1 MLRSLPKIWSEAK
14 PVHGRAAVI
23 TLQEQF
29 PAAGQCAI
37 VLLNVF
43 TFLRMKQE
51 TLKELQRILDHAG
64 PKSLLT
70 SWEDRVCYSYDAT
83 GQSFL
88 PDAVALPTTAEQ
100 VAALLRLANQHRF
113 PIIPRGAGSGVTGGA
128 LPTAGGVVISFSR
141 MNRILELDT
150 ANMIAV
156 VEPGLITGELQ
167 AALRHCGLM
176 YPPDPASL
184 QFCSIGGNAAECA
197 GGPSAV
203 KYGVTRD
210 YILGLQAVLP
220 TGEIIRT
227 GVRTEKG
234 VVGYDLT
241 RLLIGS
247 EGTLAIFTQLILRL
261 LPLPEA
267 KRTFLLSFTALSEAS
282 KVVAEILAAGL
293 LPCTLEYMDR
303 TAIDAVRDRLQQSL
317 PEGTAALL
325 LVEFDGTENEV
336 AQQAA
341 RFTTFIQEQG
351 NCLLRQARDAQ
362 ETAELWLA
370 RRSISPAVLS
380 LRPHKIA
387 EDVVVPRSKI
397 PELVVFTEELSV
409 ELKLLILTFGHAGDG
424 NIHVNIML
432 DKSKPEEHR
441 NGLEAK
447 ERLFRFVLSLGG
459 TLSGEHG
466 IGITKSAF
474 LPLEIDP
481 ATLGL
486 MRRLKQLFD
495 PNNIL
500 NPGKIFPL
508 DCST

>member
-1 MLRSLPKIWSEAK
+1 MNK
-14 PVHGRAAVI
+14 PV
-23 TLQEQF
+23 
-29 PAAGQCAI
+29 
-37 VLLNVF
+37 
-43 TFLRMKQE
+43 
-51 TLKELQRILDHAG
+51 LKELQRILGKD
-64 PKSLLT
+64 SLLT
-70 SWEDRVCYSYDAT
+70 SWEDRACASYDAT

-88 PDAVALPTTAEQ
+88 PDAVALPETAEQ
-100 VAALLRLANQHRF
+100 VAAILRLANEHRF
-113 PIIPRGAGSGVTGGA
+113 PVIPRGAGSGATGGA
-128 LPTAGGVVISFSR
+128 LPVAGGLVLAFSR
-141 MNRILELDT
+141 MNRILEIDA

-156 VEPGLITGELQ
+156 AEPGVITGELQ
-167 AALRHCGLM
+167 AAVRKYGLM

-184 QFCSIGGNAAECA
+184 KFCSLGGNAAECA

-210 YILGLQAVLP
+210 YIIGMEAVLP
-220 TGEIIRT
+220 TGEIIKT

-247 EGTLAIFTQLILRL
+247 EGTLAVFTKLILRL

-267 KRTFLLSFTALSEAS
+267 KRTFLLSFSSLAEATAL
-282 KVVAEILAAGL
+282 VAEILAAGL
-293 LPCTLEYMDR
+293 LPCTLEFMDK
-303 TAIDAVRDRLQQSL
+303 TAISAVRSRLRN
-317 PEGTAALL
+317 PPAEDVAALL
-325 LVEFDGTENEV
+325 LVEFDGTADEV
-336 AQQAA
+336 AWQAG
-341 RFTTFIQEQG
+341 RFAGFVRHKG
-351 NCLLRQARDAQ
+351 NCTLRQAADEQ

-387 EDVVVPRSKI
+387 EDVVVPRTKI
-397 PELVVFTEELSV
+397 PELVVFLERLSAELN
-409 ELKLLILTFGHAGDG
+409 LLILSFGHAGDG

-432 DKSKPEEHR
+432 DKSKAEEAR
-441 NGLEAK
+441 RGLEAK

-481 ATLGL
+481 PTLSL
-486 MRRLKQLFD
+486 MRRLKEFFD
-495 PNNIL
+495 PNGIL
-500 NPGKIFPL
+500 NPGKMFP
-508 DCST
+508 

>member
-1 MLRSLPKIWSEAK
+1 MNKHL
-14 PVHGRAAVI
+14 
-23 TLQEQF
+23 
-29 PAAGQCAI
+29 
-37 VLLNVF
+37 
-43 TFLRMKQE
+43 
-51 TLKELQRILDHAG
+51 LKELRRILGAD
-64 PKSLLT
+64 SLLT
-70 SWEDRVCYSYDAT
+70 SWEDRACYSYDAT

-88 PDAVALPTTAEQ
+88 PDAAALPETVEQ
-100 VAALLRLANQHRF
+100 VAAILRLANEHRF
-113 PIIPRGAGSGVTGGA
+113 PVIPRGAGSGVTGGA
-128 LPTAGGVVISFSR
+128 LPTAGGLVLVFSR
-141 MNRILELDT
+141 MNRILEIDA

-167 AALRHCGLM
+167 AALKKRGLM

-184 QFCSIGGNAAECA
+184 KFCSIGGNAAECA

-210 YILGLQAVLP
+210 YIIGLEAVLP
-220 TGEIIRT
+220 TGEIIKT

-247 EGTLAIFTQLILRL
+247 EGTLAVFTKLILRL

-267 KRTFLLSFTALSEAS
+267 KSTFLLTFVSLAEAT
-282 KVVAEILAAGL
+282 KLVAEILAAGL

-303 TAIDAVRDRLQQSL
+303 TAIAAVRDRLKQPL
-317 PEGTAALL
+317 PDGTAALL
-325 LVEFDGTENEV
+325 LVEFDGSKEEV
-336 AQQAA
+336 AQQAG
-341 RFTTFIQEQG
+341 RFTAFVAKKG
-351 NCLLRQARDAQ
+351 NCVLRQATDEQ

-397 PELVVFTEELSV
+397 PDLVAFTERLAV

-432 DKSKPEEHR
+432 DKSQPDEQR

-481 ATLGL
+481 ASLNL
-486 MRRLKQLFD
+486 MRKLKQLFD

-500 NPGKIFPL
+500 NPGKIFPPKQ
-508 DCST
+508 DR